1 MLEMLLLPQIINKW
15 TYVIRVENRGASPI
29 ILDLTHK
36 GAKNN
41 MIKTVATVSTV
52 LFFLIHGANGY
63 AGMQTITFDIEGMG

>member
-1 MLEMLLLPQIINKW
+1 M
-15 TYVIRVENRGASPI
+15 IRVGNRGLSPIILPI

-41 MIKTVATVSTV
+41 MIKTVAAISTV
-52 LFFLIHGANGY
+52 LFFLIYSANGF